1 MCFEKRHVE
10 SKLHISVNRWGQA
23 TVLLDSL
30 LYVHGGLSDPYNSYS
45 YTSAPTTPDVL
56 LLNLSTSFDASAPPW
71 QLLSA
76 TFSPAL
82 AWHTLTA
89 FNASHILLFGGQ
101 PGPNS
106 QTVLTTLNDSAML
119 LSVSNHTDPT
129 FIFEAQNWA
138 GEPMRRMRHAT
149 SSGDGKVWIIGGEKA
164 DMSGNAFSE
173 HFIFNPYS
181 MEFTPMPSG
190 HYSPPDIFGH
200 ASLVISDEML
210 VVLGGYCAS
219 CGGLVPLSSV
229 WALNTTK
236 NDPEW
241 ELLPVSGGPSP
252 SPRRDFAS
260 AVLPNGNIL
269 IHGGGNADLEETY
282 SDGWILDTSATPM
295 TWQSVEALSQI
306 GQRMDH
312 AAIQAGGL
320 VLFCFGTPLPKIW
333 VFRLTFPAGYGAS
346 APAPASMFI
355 FDPSTLEMVSSYT
368 APSPSSTAILAGPT
382 QMGDPGS
389 ESGPGSTGTMPG
401 SAPSGIDSP
410 SDPSESSS
418 NTRSSTR
425 LAIALGMTFGFLG
438 VVAGTMIVYY
448 VKRAHGRNVPGKFVL
463 LGGDLEDKSGDGG
476 PGSGAVPVAGS
487 HYAVQRR
494 VRWLGVGSLAGVLA
508 YLGIRSSRRTHPRP
522 RRDMFADEDTRSF
535 TWGGRLGAS
544 RREGSDVTSAWSIR
558 SMGAMVRNAVS
569 REPSGSGT
577 VGDREERLGRIGEV
591 DRQEL
596 IASVKHP
603 SQGRLPKQGGSAWT
617 YTDPFADP
625 HPEDEYLGLD
635 LRRGTL
641 ERDDEYDRHIPR
653 DIPLDDYDLIPPLK
667 ITSPIT
673 FPLRTLSPLKE
684 ISRTPSSNPASPPHL
699 SLDIPQPTISPF
711 VPKTPTS
718 PTARTSYAPPPEVFS
733 RPLSLSTPYSPPS
746 QPIRC
751 SDSWWARFARTSLL
765 DRRGTVFPNSNKLL
779 DFRDP
784 APAPLLAAIE
794 ETSIPKSSPTESTF
808 KSDGNMPLARKHTR
822 SISSAHSMRT
832 ADTESAERLGGSY
845 DVVQRI
851 PSEGSLSRNTVA
863 SSTVEA
869 TSTACGGVRRAEKKG
884 GLLAVNRLSTA
895 TTDES
900 ILTVSSS
907 VEHSLLSFPS
917 QTLVSAG
924 SPKTATTAINTRS
937 RSPLAMTTASAT
949 MTRGH
954 SPSPPPASPTGK
966 EGSIVANK
974 VRAYERR
981 LSQDLESQLSPP
993 RRNTR
998 KREEESPR
1006 SRPAIKY
1013 GLAPHASLYIANPDL
1028 SFEPVL

>member
-10 SKLHISVNRWGQA
+10 SKSHVLVNRWGQA
-23 TVLLDSL
+23 TVLLDNL

-45 YTSAPTTPDVL
+45 YASAPTTPDVL

-71 QLLSA
+71 QLLHA

-89 FNASHILLFGGQ
+89 FNASHTLLFGGQ
-101 PGPNS
+101 PGLNS
-106 QTVLTTLNDSAML
+106 QTVLTTLDDSAML
-119 LSVSNHTDPT
+119 LSVSNHMDPT
-129 FIFEAQNWA
+129 FIIETQNWG
-138 GEPMRRMRHAT
+138 GEPMRRMRHAA

-164 DMSGNAFSE
+164 DGSGSAFSE
-173 HFIFNPYS
+173 HFIFYPSS
-181 MEFTPMPSG
+181 MEFIHMSSG

-200 ASLVISDEML
+200 ASLALSDEML

-219 CGGLVPLSSV
+219 CGGLAPLSSI

-241 ELLPVSGGPSP
+241 ELLPVSGGSLPG
-252 SPRRDFAS
+252 PRRDFAS
-260 AVLPNGNIL
+260 TVLPNGNIL

-282 SDGWILDTSATPM
+282 SDGWILDTSTTPM
-295 TWQSVEALSQI
+295 TWQSIEALSQV
-306 GQRMDH
+306 GKRKNH

-320 VLFCFGTPLPKIW
+320 VLFCFGTPLPNTG
-333 VFRLTFPAGYGAS
+333 VFRLTFLAGYGAS

-368 APSPSSTAILAGPT
+368 APSPSSSTILAGPT

-389 ESGPGSTGTMPG
+389 KSDPGNTGTMPG

-410 SDPSESSS
+410 SDPSESSPDTS
-418 NTRSSTR
+418 NSRT
-425 LAIALGMTFGFLG
+425 LAIALGTTFGFLG
-438 VVAGTMIVYY
+438 IVAGTMVVYY
-448 VKRAHGRNVPGKFVL
+448 VKHAHDRNVPGKFVL

-476 PGSGAVPVAGS
+476 PDSGAVPVAGS
-487 HYAVQRR
+487 HYTARSGVN
-494 VRWLGVGSLAGVLA
+494 WLGVVSLAGVLA
-508 YLGIRSSRRTHPRP
+508 YLGIRSSRRAHHRP

-544 RREGSDVTSAWSIR
+544 RREGSDATSAWSFR

-569 REPSGSGT
+569 REPSASGT
-577 VGDREERLGRIGEV
+577 VGDREERLNRIGEV

-596 IASVKHP
+596 MASVRHP
-603 SQGRLPKQGGSAWT
+603 SQGRLSKPGGSAWA

-625 HPEDEYLGLD
+625 HPEDEYLGLN

-653 DIPLDDYDLIPPLK
+653 DIPVDDYDLIPPLK
-667 ITSPIT
+667 ITAPIT
-673 FPLRTLSPLKE
+673 FPLRALSPLKE
-684 ISRTPSSNPASPPHL
+684 FSHTSSSNPTSPPHL
-699 SLDIPQPTISPF
+699 SLDISQSTLSLF
-711 VPKTPTS
+711 EPKTPTS
-718 PTARTSYAPPPEVFS
+718 PTACTPYPPPEVLS
-733 RPLSLSTPYSPPS
+733 RRLSLSTPYSPPL
-746 QPIRC
+746 QPIRR
-751 SDSWWARFARTSLL
+751 SDSWWARFAKTSLL
-765 DRRGTVFPNSNKLL
+765 DRRGAVSSISNKLL

-784 APAPLLAAIE
+784 APAPPLAAIE
-794 ETSIPKSSPTESTF
+794 ENSIPKLSSTESTF
-808 KSDGNMPLARKHTR
+808 KSDGNIPPARKHAR
-822 SISSAHSMRT
+822 SISSAYSMRT

-851 PSEGSLSRNTVA
+851 PSEVSLSRNTVA

-869 TSTACGGVRRAEKKG
+869 ASTTGGGVRRAEKKG

-895 TTDES
+895 TADES
-900 ILTVSSS
+900 ILTVGSS
-907 VEHSLLSFPS
+907 VEHSLPSFPS

-949 MTRGH
+949 KTREH
-954 SPSPPPASPTGK
+954 SPSPPPASPTGN
-966 EGSIVANK
+966 EGSAVAHK

-981 LSQDLESQLSPP
+981 LSQDLESQLSSP
-993 RRNTR
+993 RKNTC
-998 KREEESPR
+998 KREEMPSR
-1006 SRPAIKY
+1006 SRPTIKY

-1028 SFEPVL
+1028 SSEPVP